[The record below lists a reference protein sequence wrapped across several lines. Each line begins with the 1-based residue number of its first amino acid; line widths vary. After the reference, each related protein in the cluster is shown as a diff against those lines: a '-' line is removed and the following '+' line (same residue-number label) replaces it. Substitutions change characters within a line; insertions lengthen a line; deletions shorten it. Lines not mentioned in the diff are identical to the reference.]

1 MKNETDRRDP
11 GDIPPALPTNEVIDM
26 TVIQKLRDLGG
37 DEDPNL
43 VLELIDIFLTDAPV
57 QMQRI
62 TEGLE
67 SGDVKI
73 VERASHT
80 LKSSSAN
87 IGAVSLSSVCQKM
100 EEIARRNE
108 LDGVESLVRAS
119 SDALDEVKVA
129 LKAIKS

>member
-1 MKNETDRRDP
+1 MC
-11 GDIPPALPTNEVIDM
+11 
-26 TVIQKLRDLGG
+26 DLK
-37 DEDPNL
+37 
-43 VLELIDIFLTDAPV
+43 VTDAPV

-67 SGDVKI
+67 TGDIKL

-100 EEIARRNE
+100 EESARKNE
-108 LDGVESLVRAS
+108 IGGVESLVNAS
-119 SDALDEVKVA
+119 SEALDEVKIA
-129 LKAIKS
+129 LKAIRS